1 MKMYKMKLMNKIS
14 SVGTALF
21 NQDYLVGEDFRLF
34 EDVDSMSV
42 SAYAQAVCELERTS
56 V

>member
-21 NQDYLVGEDFRLF
+21 NQDYLVGEDQKATN
-34 EDVDSMSV
+34 V
-42 SAYAQAVCELERTS
+42 STPSFSIAL
-56 V
+56 